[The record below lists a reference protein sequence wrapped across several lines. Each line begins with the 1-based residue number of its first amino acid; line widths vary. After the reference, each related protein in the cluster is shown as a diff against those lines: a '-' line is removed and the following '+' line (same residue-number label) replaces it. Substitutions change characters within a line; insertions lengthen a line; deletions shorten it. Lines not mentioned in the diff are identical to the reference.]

1 MVSRYSS
8 ILVLMFLLLTTACR
22 QVHTETG
29 LTGTIEGLVTD
40 SVTNEPVVGA
50 SVIVK
55 GTQMGTIA
63 DPEGHFTI
71 TKVPPGKYA
80 LVFLAVGYG
89 RVEERG
95 VKVKAGQ
102 SRFVRI
108 ALPQRAYDIWKVIEC
123 NRPAAG
129 SIISSCRS
137 GCEDA
142 ERRTSYPTSSSMSRR
157 SR

>member
-1 MVSRYSS
+1 MSRFSF
-8 ILVLMFLLLTTACR
+8 ILVLMLLLLATACR
-22 QVHTETG
+22 QVHKESG

-40 SVTNEPVVGA
+40 SVTKEPIVGA

-71 TKVPPGKYA
+71 TNVPPGKYA
-80 LVFLAVGYG
+80 LEFLAVGYG

-102 SRFVRI
+102 TRFVKI

-123 NRPAAG
+123 NRPPLAL
-129 SIISSCRS
+129 
-137 GCEDA
+137 
-142 ERRTSYPTSSSMSRR
+142 
-157 SR
+157 